1 MKSKIIVCFL
11 TMMAMAD
18 FSSAQNS
25 SVKPVISNNR
35 ITVKEIDLSTG
46 VQLQYAEQGD
56 PNGIP
61 VVLLHGFTDS
71 WHSFEASL
79 AHMPDNM
86 HVFALS
92 QRGHGN
98 SSKKATSY
106 LQEDFADDVA
116 AFLKQKNISSAVI
129 VGHSMG
135 SMNAEF
141 FAIKYPQHVKALVL
155 VAAFAA
161 FDSPVLAD
169 FKKVID
175 ELRDPIDST
184 FIAEFQK
191 STLTRPIEDER
202 LQLFINESIKVPT
215 HVWRGVSD
223 GWKKN
228 DYVATLQSFDKP
240 VLIIWGDKDPYSPRE
255 DQLLLNKAMRNSRL
269 LIYEGT
275 GHANQ
280 WEEPERFA
288 KDLVEFINSS
298 VK

>member
-1 MKSKIIVCFL
+1 MKSKITVCFL
-11 TMMAMAD
+11 TIMVMAD
-18 FSSAQNS
+18 FSSAQYS
-25 SVKPVISNNR
+25 SVKTATSNNR

-71 WHSFEASL
+71 WHSFEASM
-79 AHMPDNM
+79 AHMPGNM

-106 LQEDFADDVA
+106 LQEDFAADVA
-116 AFLKQKNISSAVI
+116 AFLKQRNISSAVI

-135 SMNAEF
+135 SMNAQC
-141 FAIKYPQHVKALVL
+141 FALKYPQHVKALVL
-155 VAAFAA
+155 VGAFAA
-161 FDSPVLAD
+161 FDNPLLTD

-175 ELRDPIDST
+175 ELKDPIDST

-191 STLTRPIEDER
+191 STLTRPIKGEM
-202 LQLFINESIKVPT
+202 LQLFINESIKVPA
-215 HVWRGVSD
+215 HVWKGVSD

-228 DYVATLQSFDKP
+228 DYLATLQSFDKP
-240 VLIIWGDKDPYSPRE
+240 ALIIWGDKDLYSPKD
-255 DQLLLNKAMRNSRL
+255 DQLLLNKTMRNSQL
-269 LIYEGT
+269 LIFEGT

-288 KDLVEFINSS
+288 KNLVQFINSS